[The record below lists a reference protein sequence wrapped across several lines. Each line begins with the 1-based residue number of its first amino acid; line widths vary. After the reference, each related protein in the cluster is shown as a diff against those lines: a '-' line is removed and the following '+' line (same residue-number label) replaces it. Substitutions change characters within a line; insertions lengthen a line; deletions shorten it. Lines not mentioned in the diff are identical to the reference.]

1 MPGILISV
9 SVEPGAS
16 VVAGQEL
23 CVVEAMK
30 MQNVLLAERDGQ
42 ALHRIASCLH
52 CIASCEC
59 AGELTV
65 SSARR

>member
-9 SVEPGAS
+9 SVEPGAA

-42 ALHRIASCLH
+42 VAWHTHVGHLHLSSSHGRI
-52 CIASCEC
+52 
-59 AGELTV
+59 G
-65 SSARR
+65 R